1 MPTRAQDDVEQFL
14 KTLEHP
20 LKAQLKS
27 LRRAILARSADISE
41 HLKWNAPSFCIG
53 GEDRVTF
60 RLHPK
65 GHLQL
70 VFHRGAKVK
79 DAKGFRFEDD
89 SGLME
94 WAAADRGVVTLRDA
108 QDAKAKQAAVVE
120 LVQRWMEATA
130 APTAQR
136 P

>member
-1 MPTRAQDDVEQFL
+1 MPNESAEVAQFL
-14 KTLEHP
+14 KALQHP
-20 LKAQLKS
+20 LKPQLQS
-27 LRRAILARSADISE
+27 LRSAILACRADISE
-41 HLKWNAPSFCIG
+41 RIKWNAPSFCVG
-53 GEDRVTF
+53 GDDRVTF

-89 SGLME
+89 SGLLE

-108 QDAKAKQAAVVE
+108 QDVEAKQASVVK
-120 LVQRWMEATA
+120 LVQRWMAATA
-130 APTAQR
+130 
-136 P
+136 